1 MQSRRLLLALPV
13 LAATLAPAT
22 ARAEITLPNCATLA
36 AWYAG
41 ADTKAWQALNP
52 STMLGFPVAF
62 LEPAFAGLYGK
73 TADAFTLDDVAA
85 AREGIKGCSKAVGKA
100 EATQLAALDKQL
112 ARSVGGTL
120 QEIAKAETA
129 LGPALDALEAAPDG
143 VDKLRAI
150 AGFRAMVEWDR
161 DGYRAAVRHM
171 GRDFSRL
178 VDPVMRALQSLPQS
192 AVAERVLPRM
202 EPQYAA
208 ARDAAL
214 AEAGAQIA
222 ALEAS
227 EQGLRRF
234 DRDAG
239 KIVEPVAAALPEE
252 ERASL
257 AATVAARKAAIEAA
271 LVAAALGGLDA
282 PMALALRL
290 RALENAAGG
299 NLMRLLS
306 PEAAEA
312 FKAAL
317 RERHQ
322 VAALALIA
330 EAPEGQQGLAA
341 LPQVRNALA
350 GAPGGLV
357 GEAELAAID
366 VAIAERRSALAA
378 AFADELLQHIAA
390 IPTDTKAFKAL
401 DGYAHPQLLNL
412 LDAEA
417 AARVRE
423 AAEARRQAVAE
434 TLYPRLTAELDGLP
448 ENEKALAVIDTVLL
462 PDVQSWPPSAGEY
475 KARLLDAV
483 VTRRNAILAA
493 ITEAE
498 RGPLRGRSYADR
510 AGMMKLEFQSDGK
523 AFLTGPGGQTLA
535 VPYEED
541 GDERVLVSTPEGT
554 VVLTREGRWLVSG
567 PVQLQRIDT
576 TQ

>member
-62 LEPAFAGLYGK
+62 LGPEFADLYGK

-85 AREGIKGCSKAVGKA
+85 ARQGIKGCNKAVGKA
-100 EATQLAALDKQL
+100 EAKQLAALDKQL
-112 ARSVGGTL
+112 GRSVGGTL
-120 QEIAKAETA
+120 QEIAKAEAA

-192 AVAERVLPRM
+192 AVAERALPRM
-202 EPQYAA
+202 APPYAA

-290 RALENAAGG
+290 R
-299 NLMRLLS
+299 
-306 PEAAEA
+306 
-312 FKAAL
+312 
-317 RERHQ
+317 
-322 VAALALIA
+322 
-330 EAPEGQQGLAA
+330 
-341 LPQVRNALA
+341 
-350 GAPGGLV
+350 
-357 GEAELAAID
+357 
-366 VAIAERRSALAA
+366 
-378 AFADELLQHIAA
+378 
-390 IPTDTKAFKAL
+390 
-401 DGYAHPQLLNL
+401 
-412 LDAEA
+412 
-417 AARVRE
+417 
-423 AAEARRQAVAE
+423 
-434 TLYPRLTAELDGLP
+434 
-448 ENEKALAVIDTVLL
+448 
-462 PDVQSWPPSAGEY
+462 
-475 KARLLDAV
+475 
-483 VTRRNAILAA
+483 
-493 ITEAE
+493 
-498 RGPLRGRSYADR
+498 
-510 AGMMKLEFQSDGK
+510 
-523 AFLTGPGGQTLA
+523 
-535 VPYEED
+535 
-541 GDERVLVSTPEGT
+541 
-554 VVLTREGRWLVSG
+554 
-567 PVQLQRIDT
+567 
-576 TQ
+576 

>member
-1 MQSRRLLLALPV
+1 MTPRRFLLAFPL
-13 LAATLAPAT
+13 LATALAPT
-22 ARAEITLPNCATLA
+22 ASRAEIAQPDCAALA

-62 LEPAFAGLYGK
+62 LGPEFAGLYGK

-85 AREGIKGCSKAVGKA
+85 ARQGIKGCNKAVGKA
-100 EATQLAALDKQL
+100 EAKQLAALDKQL
-112 ARSVGGTL
+112 GRSVGGTL
-120 QEIAKAETA
+120 QEIAKAEAA

-161 DGYRAAVRHM
+161 DGYQAAVRHM
-171 GRDFSRL
+171 GRDFNRL

-192 AVAERVLPRM
+192 TVAERVLPRM
-202 EPQYAA
+202 EPHYAA
-208 ARDAAL
+208 SRDAAL
-214 AEAGAQIA
+214 AEAGAQLA

-239 KIVEPVAAALPEE
+239 KIVDPVTAALPEE
-252 ERASL
+252 ERSSL
-257 AATVAARKAAIEAA
+257 EATVEARKAAIEEELVTAA
-271 LVAAALGGLDA
+271 LTGLDS
-282 PMALALRL
+282 PMTLAFRL
-290 RALENAAGG
+290 RALEDAAGG
-299 NLMRLLS
+299 NLVRLLS

-322 VAALALIA
+322 AAALELIA
-330 EAPEGQQGLAA
+330 EVPEGQQGLAA

-357 GEAELAAID
+357 GETELAAID
-366 VAIAERRSALAA
+366 AAIGERRSALTN
-378 AFADELLQHIAA
+378 AFADELLQHITAT
-390 IPTDTKAFKAL
+390 PMDTKAFKAL
-401 DGYAHPQLLNL
+401 DGYAHPQMLNL

-417 AARVRE
+417 AATVRD

-434 TLYPRLTAELDGLP
+434 ELYPRLTAELDGLP

-462 PDVQSWPPSAGEY
+462 PDVQGWPASAGEH

-493 ITEAE
+493 ITKAE

-510 AGMMKLEFQSDGK
+510 AGMMKLEFQSGGK
-523 AFLTGPGGQTLA
+523 AYMTAPDGQTLA
-535 VPYEED
+535 VNYEED
-541 GDERVLVSTPEGT
+541 GDDRVLVSTPQGT
-554 VVLTREGRWLVSG
+554 LVLTREGRWLVSG
-567 PVQLQRIDT
+567 PVQLQRTDT
-576 TQ
+576 TE